1 MFYSKSSKAWKC
13 TNTTLTLASVSLFI
27 QSLYSKSLRA
37 TLLTYVDIKE
47 IRDANL
53 VIEKPINLEEGP
65 RLAEKEVNDQ
75 AQHDNQK
82 DDPMDIDFMQP
93 KRSTEAR
100 KKCFQAS
107 PRTRKTKSKLV
118 NRPNSMTSSVIQ
130 SVDIVKAIFAIMSA
144 SRPLMANTTSIK

>member
-1 MFYSKSSKAWKC
+1 MFYSKSSKAW
-13 TNTTLTLASVSLFI
+13 TLASVSLFI

-53 VIEKPINLEEGP
+53 VIEKPINLKEGP

-82 DDPMDIDFMQP
+82 DDPMDIDFMQQ
-93 KRSTEAR
+93 KRSIEAR
-100 KKCFQAS
+100 KMLS
-107 PRTRKTKSKLV
+107 SVPRTRKTKSKLV
-118 NRPNSMTSSVIQ
+118 NRPNSITSTVIQ
-130 SVDIVKAIFAIMSA
+130 SVDVVKAIIAIMSA
-144 SRPLMANTTSIK
+144 SRTLMANTTSIK

>member
-1 MFYSKSSKAWKC
+1 MFYSKSSKAW
-13 TNTTLTLASVSLFI
+13 TLASVSLFI

-82 DDPMDIDFMQP
+82 DDPMDIDFMQQ
-93 KRSTEAR
+93 KRSIEAR
-100 KKCFQAS
+100 KMLS
-107 PRTRKTKSKLV
+107 SVPRTRKTKSKLV
-118 NRPNSMTSSVIQ
+118 NRPNSITSTVIQ
-130 SVDIVKAIFAIMSA
+130 SVDVVKAIIAIMSA
-144 SRPLMANTTSIK
+144 SRTLMANTTSIK